1 MLNNDV
7 RCKCWFH
14 DREISGRQS
23 PPKFVFSEYIFV
35 FPVVGCCNIQFRAL
49 RVLAARSCASKMS
62 VFFPSWLRFTEKK
75 RMKIGQKYNFELI
88 LCNIMVFLSLH
99 PQVVFS

>member
-1 MLNNDV
+1 
-7 RCKCWFH
+7 
-14 DREISGRQS
+14 
-23 PPKFVFSEYIFV
+23 VFSACIFV
-35 FPVVGCCNIQFRAL
+35 FAVVGCYNIQFPAL
-49 RVLAARSCASKMS
+49 VVGYYNIQFPAVRVLAARSCASKMS
-62 VFFPSWLRFTEKK
+62 VFFPSWLRFTEKKRKEKK